1 MTPLQQRA
9 KAFLEMS
16 IPDELA
22 PNYVPGSI
30 ADMMIANYAA
40 GKKLDAEAL
49 ELIELAG
56 MESEAAA
63 DNYETADAKAYF
75 QECAAILSA
84 ISEELG

>member
-16 IPDELA
+16 IPDELV

-30 ADMMIANYAA
+30 ADMMIGNYVV
-40 GKKLDAEAL
+40 GTELDNEAL
-49 ELIELAG
+49 ALIEISS

-63 DNYETADAKAYF
+63 DRYTTADAKAYF
-75 QECAAILSA
+75 RECAAILSA
-84 ISEELG
+84 IAEEIG